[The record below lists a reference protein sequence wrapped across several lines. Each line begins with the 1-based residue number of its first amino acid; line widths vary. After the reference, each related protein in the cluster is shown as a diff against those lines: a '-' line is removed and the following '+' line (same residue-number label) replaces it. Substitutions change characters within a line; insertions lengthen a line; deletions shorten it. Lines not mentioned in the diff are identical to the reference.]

1 MTIRMYLTTYDDTRN
16 RCKTHLLCLFYPE
29 QRSTKMAALNKGITN
44 MLKQKVK
51 EGNK

>member
-1 MTIRMYLTTYDDTRN
+1 MT
-16 RCKTHLLCLFYPE
+16 THVIVVKRICYVF
-29 QRSTKMAALNKGITN
+29 STLNNAVQKMAALNKGITN